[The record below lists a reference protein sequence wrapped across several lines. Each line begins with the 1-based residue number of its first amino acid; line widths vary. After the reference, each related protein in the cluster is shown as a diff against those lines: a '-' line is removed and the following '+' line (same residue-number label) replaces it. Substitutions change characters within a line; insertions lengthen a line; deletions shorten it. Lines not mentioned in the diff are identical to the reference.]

1 MSVLSSSTVQAQYE
15 AQGFYIRPTP
25 VLPQDVVD
33 AAVQG
38 MDEVRMGRY
47 DTGTPPMP
55 SPWQPGDDP
64 TTKLCKIELPQI
76 ANHAIM
82 RLMTHPAL
90 GELAAEVSGAK
101 AVQIWWVQ
109 LLYKPPALPGAAIA
123 TNVGWHQDRH
133 YWGVWEDDS
142 ELFTAWVALSDVTAD
157 AGPMVFVEGSHRW
170 GKGGGSDF
178 FGQDLDTLKANILAE
193 QGHAWNEVSAVLP
206 PGGVSFHD
214 DLTYH
219 GSGANRSSGPR
230 RSFAIHLRTEKS
242 RPKGGKREGLA
253 RFIDNLEYN
262 PVIYGQRS
270 DFWA

>member
-1 MSVLSSSTVQAQYE
+1 MSVSTLSRMNAQYE
-15 AQGFYIRPTP
+15 AQGFYVGPSP
-25 VLPQDVVD
+25 VIPRDVVD
-33 AAVQG
+33 AAVLG

-55 SPWQPGDDP
+55 SPWKPGDDA

-82 RLMTHPAL
+82 KLLTHPSL
-90 GELAAEVSGAK
+90 GEMAAEVSGAT

-109 LLYKPPALPGAAIA
+109 LLYKPPALPGAAIS

-133 YWGVWEDDS
+133 YWGSWEDDS
-142 ELFTAWVALSDVTAD
+142 DLFTAWVALSDVTAD
-157 AGPMVFVEGSHRW
+157 SGPMVFVEGSHKW

-178 FGQDLDTLKANILAE
+178 FGQDLDALKANILAE
-193 QGHAWNEVSAVLP
+193 QGHEWKEVSAVLP

-219 GSGANRSSGPR
+219 GSGANHSGGPR
-230 RSFAIHLRTEKS
+230 RSFAVHMRTEKS
-242 RPKGGKREGLA
+242 RPKGGQLAGLTQ
-253 RFIDNLEYN
+253 FIDNLDFN
-262 PVIYGQRS
+262 PVIFGQRS
-270 DFWA
+270 DFWR